1 MNDFPID
8 FIFFGRPSRK
18 RIEGGE
24 GITVQQ
30 NSATKLTFVNDNPF
44 GFTKTDVLDGEI
56 VNIPSGFQL
65 VVHGEFNVADG
76 AIVTIQE
83 GGSLIVL

>member
-1 MNDFPID
+1 MTDFPVD

-24 GITVQQ
+24 GITIQK

-44 GFTKTDVLDGEI
+44 GFTKTDVFHGEI

-65 VVHGEFNVADG
+65 VVHGEFNVADNATVSIQDGG
-76 AIVTIQE
+76 A
-83 GGSLIVL
+83 LIVL